1 MLLIGSQALKFYG
14 QEYLCPEVKRTWDTD
29 FIATYDEFQ
38 KFKNLLPGNKKII
51 PLNRG
56 KSIALISKQFGIF
69 EFEIAW
75 QDSISGELLSL
86 VKENNLS
93 KLVDDKN
100 NIYVASPDV
109 IFTLKKSHRFLRN
122 SPHFLKTMRDYKWLR
137 DQCGSK
143 VPEVLDGINWFKQR
157 TDETYWYKHP
167 KLDVTKDEF
176 FNDDGIKYVYD
187 HDSIHISVSN
197 IVIDGQKTP
206 AYTLYKDDQSEVKCD
221 KNKFN
226 ALPELYKLYGVLE
239 EAYVLAIE
247 RSQVPFP
254 GIWTPH
260 KSFTFALDKVCSSIT
275 SGWFREFA
283 WENYDKVV
291 ELYNDNYVD
300 KFWDDV
306 KSGIVKPFTGKKY

>member
-29 FIATYDEFQ
+29 FIATYDEF
-38 KFKNLLPGNKKII
+38 KNFKNSLSGNKKII

-56 KSIALISKQFGIF
+56 KSIALMVKGSLPY

-75 QDSISGELLSL
+75 ENSTGELLCKL
-86 VKENNLS
+86 VKENNLA

-100 NIYVASPDV
+100 DIWAANPDV
-109 IFTLKKSHRFLRN
+109 VFTLKKSHRFLRN

-137 DQCGSK
+137 DQCGCK
-143 VPEVLDGINWFKQR
+143 VPEVLEKEFIKTREKD
-157 TDETYWYKHP
+157 TYWYRHP

-176 FNDDGIKYVYD
+176 FNDDGVKYQWD

-197 IVIDGQKTP
+197 IVIDGLKTP

-254 GIWTPH
+254 GTWTPY

-283 WENYDKVV
+283 WENYDKVIK
-291 ELYNDNYVD
+291 LYDDNYVN
-300 KFWDDV
+300 KFWNDV
-306 KSGIVKPFTGKKY
+306 KMGLVKPFTGKKY